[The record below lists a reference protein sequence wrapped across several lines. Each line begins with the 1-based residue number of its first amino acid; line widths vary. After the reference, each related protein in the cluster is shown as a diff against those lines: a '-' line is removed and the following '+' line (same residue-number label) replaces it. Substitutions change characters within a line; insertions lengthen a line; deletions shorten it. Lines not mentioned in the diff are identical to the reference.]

1 MRIYISGPITNVLDY
16 KEKFA
21 RAEQN
26 LKAKY
31 PDAEIINPTVLD
43 KLPLEYDEY
52 MKLDL
57 MLLDMCDAIYMMN
70 GWEKIKRCVHRVWL
84 CACKRKGDLFRVR
97 RRCLCR

>member
-43 KLPLEYDEY
+43 KFPLTYDEY
-52 MKLDL
+52 MELDL
-57 MLLDMCDAIYMMN
+57 RLLGMCEGIYMME
-70 GWEKIKRCVHRVWL
+70 GWEDS
-84 CACKRKGDLFRVR
+84 KGANREYGYALAKGKAIYFE
-97 RRCLCR
+97 

>member
-43 KLPLEYDEY
+43 KLPLTYDEY
-52 MKLDL
+52 MELDL
-57 MLLDMCDAIYMMN
+57 RLLGMCEGIYMLKGWEDSKGANREYGYALAKGKAIYF
-70 GWEKIKRCVHRVWL
+70 E
-84 CACKRKGDLFRVR
+84 
-97 RRCLCR
+97 

>member
-16 KEKFA
+16 KEKFE

-43 KLPLEYDEY
+43 KLPLTYDEY
-52 MKLDL
+52 MELDL
-57 MLLDMCDAIYMMN
+57 KLIDMCGAIYMLN
-70 GWEKIKRCVHRVWL
+70 GWEMS
-84 CACKRKGDLFRVR
+84 KGSCIEFGYATAKELIILSEVQP
-97 RRCLCR
+97 

>member
-26 LKAKY
+26 LKTKY

-43 KLPLEYDEY
+43 KLPLTYDEY
-52 MKLDL
+52 MELDL
-57 MLLDMCDAIYMMN
+57 RLLGMCEGIYMME
-70 GWEKIKRCVHRVWL
+70 GWEDS
-84 CACKRKGDLFRVR
+84 KGANREYGYALAKGNAIYFE
-97 RRCLCR
+97 

>member
-1 MRIYISGPITNVLDY
+1 MRIYISGPITNVIDY

-21 RAEQN
+21 RAEHN

-31 PDAEIINPTVLD
+31 PDAEIINPTILD

-70 GWEKIKRCVHRVWL
+70 GWEKSKG
-84 CACKRKGDLFRVR
+84 ACIEFGYAVAKELIILSEVQP
-97 RRCLCR
+97 

>member
-26 LKAKY
+26 LKSEY
-31 PDAEIINPTVLD
+31 PNAEIINPTVLD

-57 MLLDMCDAIYMMN
+57 MLLDMCDTIYMMN
-70 GWEKIKRCVHRVWL
+70 GWEKSKG
-84 CACKRKGDLFRVR
+84 ACIEFRYAVDKE
-97 RRCLCR
+97 LIVLSEV

>member
-57 MLLDMCDAIYMMN
+57 MLLDMCSVIYMMN
-70 GWEKIKRCVHRVWL
+70 GWEKSKG
-84 CACKRKGDLFRVR
+84 ACIEFGYATAKELIILSEV
-97 RRCLCR
+97 LP

>member
-16 KEKFA
+16 KEKFE

-43 KLPLEYDEY
+43 KLPLTYDEY
-52 MKLDL
+52 MELDL
-57 MLLDMCDAIYMMN
+57 RLLGMCEGIYMLKGWEDSKGANREYGYALAKGKAIYF
-70 GWEKIKRCVHRVWL
+70 E
-84 CACKRKGDLFRVR
+84 
-97 RRCLCR
+97 

>member
-21 RAEQN
+21 RAEQD

-43 KLPLEYDEY
+43 KLPLTYDEY
-52 MKLDL
+52 MELDL
-57 MLLDMCDAIYMMN
+57 RLLGMCEGIYMLEGWEDSKGANREYGFALAKGKAIYF
-70 GWEKIKRCVHRVWL
+70 E
-84 CACKRKGDLFRVR
+84 
-97 RRCLCR
+97 

>member
-1 MRIYISGPITNVLDY
+1 MRIYISGPITNVIDY

-43 KLPLEYDEY
+43 KLPLTYDEY
-52 MKLDL
+52 MELDL
-57 MLLDMCDAIYMMN
+57 RLLGMCEGIYMLKGWEDSKGANREYGYALAKGKAIYF
-70 GWEKIKRCVHRVWL
+70 E
-84 CACKRKGDLFRVR
+84 
-97 RRCLCR
+97 

>member
-1 MRIYISGPITNVLDY
+1 MRIYISGPITNVIDY

-43 KLPLEYDEY
+43 KLPLTYDEY
-52 MKLDL
+52 MELDL
-57 MLLDMCDAIYMMN
+57 RLLGMCEGIYMME
-70 GWEKIKRCVHRVWL
+70 GWEDSQGANREYGYAL
-84 CACKRKGDLFRVR
+84 AKGKAIYFE
-97 RRCLCR
+97 

>member
-43 KLPLEYDEY
+43 KLPLTYDEY
-52 MKLDL
+52 MELDL
-57 MLLDMCDAIYMMN
+57 RLLDMCEGIYMLK
-70 GWEKIKRCVHRVWL
+70 GWEDS
-84 CACKRKGDLFRVR
+84 KGANREYGYALAKGKSFYFE
-97 RRCLCR
+97 

>member
-1 MRIYISGPITNVLDY
+1 MRIYISGPITNVPDY

-31 PDAEIINPTVLD
+31 PNEEIINPTVLD
-43 KLPLEYDEY
+43 KLPLEYYEY

-70 GWEKIKRCVHRVWL
+70 GWEKSKG
-84 CACKRKGDLFRVR
+84 ACIEFGYALAKGKAIYFE
-97 RRCLCR
+97 

>member
-26 LKAKY
+26 LKLKY

-70 GWEKIKRCVHRVWL
+70 GWEMSKG
-84 CACKRKGDLFRVR
+84 ACIEFSYATAKELIILSEV
-97 RRCLCR
+97 LP

>member
-1 MRIYISGPITNVLDY
+1 MRIYISGPITNDIDY

-43 KLPLEYDEY
+43 KLPLTYDEY

-70 GWEKIKRCVHRVWL
+70 GWEKSKG
-84 CACKRKGDLFRVR
+84 ACIEFGYATAKELIILSEV
-97 RRCLCR
+97 LQ

>member
-43 KLPLEYDEY
+43 KLPLTYDEY

-57 MLLDMCDAIYMMN
+57 MLLDMCGVIYMMN
-70 GWEKIKRCVHRVWL
+70 GLEKSKG
-84 CACKRKGDLFRVR
+84 ACIEFGYATAKELIILSEV
-97 RRCLCR
+97 LP

>member
-1 MRIYISGPITNVLDY
+1 MRIYISGPITNVIDY

-43 KLPLEYDEY
+43 KLPLTYDEY
-52 MKLDL
+52 MELDL
-57 MLLDMCDAIYMMN
+57 RLLGMSERIYMME
-70 GWEKIKRCVHRVWL
+70 GWEKSCGANREYGYAL
-84 CACKRKGDLFRVR
+84 AKGYAIYFE
-97 RRCLCR
+97 

>member
-43 KLPLEYDEY
+43 KLPLTYDEY
-52 MKLDL
+52 MELDL
-57 MLLDMCDAIYMMN
+57 RLLGMCEGIYMLK
-70 GWEKIKRCVHRVWL
+70 GWEDS
-84 CACKRKGDLFRVR
+84 KGSNREYGYALAKGKEIYFE
-97 RRCLCR
+97 

>member
-16 KEKFA
+16 KEKFE

-43 KLPLEYDEY
+43 KLPLTYDEY
-52 MKLDL
+52 MELDL
-57 MLLDMCDAIYMMN
+57 RLLGMFEGIYMLK
-70 GWEKIKRCVHRVWL
+70 GWEDS
-84 CACKRKGDLFRVR
+84 KG
-97 RRCLCR
+97 

>member
-1 MRIYISGPITNVLDY
+1 MKIYISGPITNVIDY

-43 KLPLEYDEY
+43 KLPLTYDEY
-52 MKLDL
+52 MELDL
-57 MLLDMCDAIYMMN
+57 RLLGMCEGIYMLKD
-70 GWEKIKRCVHRVWL
+70 WEDS
-84 CACKRKGDLFRVR
+84 KGANREYGYALAKGKTFYFE
-97 RRCLCR
+97 

>member
-43 KLPLEYDEY
+43 KLPLTYDEY
-52 MKLDL
+52 MELDL
-57 MLLDMCDAIYMMN
+57 RLLGMCEGIYMME
-70 GWEKIKRCVHRVWL
+70 GWEDS
-84 CACKRKGDLFRVR
+84 KGANREYGYALAKGKAIYFE
-97 RRCLCR
+97 

>member
-43 KLPLEYDEY
+43 KLPLTYDEY
-52 MKLDL
+52 MELDL
-57 MLLDMCDAIYMMN
+57 RLLGMCEGIYMLK
-70 GWEKIKRCVHRVWL
+70 GWEDS
-84 CACKRKGDLFRVR
+84 KGANREYGYALAKGKSFYFE
-97 RRCLCR
+97 